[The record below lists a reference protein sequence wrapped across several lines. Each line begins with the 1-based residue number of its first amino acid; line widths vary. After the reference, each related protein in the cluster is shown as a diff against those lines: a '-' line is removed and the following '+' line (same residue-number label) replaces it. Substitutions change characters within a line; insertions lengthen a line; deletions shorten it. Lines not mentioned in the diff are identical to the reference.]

1 VRSKRSR
8 ISLSE
13 AGQVQVD
20 AIERDFQ
27 SHWGEIEQ
35 AYNRALPEEVRKSI
49 ISAVHALINDGTIE
63 QQALFVTAA
72 DERIREIRHCARQL
86 KSTLNKRTLP
96 DHNER
101 ALSLLLKDEIKRL
114 GPPRSDL
121 RQSVMMAGR
130 LVVACDR
137 LLTKLANGQ
146 GLEEGEAWKH
156 FIRVITAILKKAG
169 LPSGASQ
176 SRDKRSDDTPS
187 PFVALISEIQKRVPS
202 NIRRHERAD
211 PFSLV
216 KKINEA
222 RRGSQ
227 GRSADSPPLEMSQW
241 ETLGLFS
248 TPK

>member
-1 VRSKRSR
+1 VSSKRSR

-13 AGQVQVD
+13 ASQVQVD

-27 SHWGEIEQ
+27 SHWGEIEE
-35 AYNRALPEEVRKSI
+35 AYGRALPEEVRKSI
-49 ISAVHALINDGTIE
+49 VSAVHALVNDGAIE
-63 QQALFVTAA
+63 QNALFETTARK
-72 DERIREIRHCARQL
+72 RIREIRHCAQQL

-121 RQSVMMAGR
+121 RESAVTAGR

-137 LLTKLANGQ
+137 LLAKLARGQ

-156 FIRVITAILKKAG
+156 FIRVMTAILKKAG
-169 LPSGASQ
+169 LSTGASQ

-187 PFVALISEIQKRVPS
+187 PFVALITEIQKRLPS
-202 NIRRHERAD
+202 NSRRHERAD
-211 PFSLV
+211 PLSLA

-222 RRGSQ
+222 RRG
-227 GRSADSPPLEMSQW
+227 RSADSPPLQMSQW

-248 TPK
+248 VPE